1 MNLLQAYINLKK
13 KTIFLHMYLKTAQP
27 SRIFHKLVKAKLP
40 ATNSSIHLG
49 HVTGHATQTVN
60 TVSTGTDTCSVV

>member
-1 MNLLQAYINLKK
+1 MHLKA
-13 KTIFLHMYLKTAQP
+13 AQP
-27 SRIFHKLVKAKLP
+27 SRIFHELVKAKLP

-60 TVSTGTDTCSVV
+60 TLSTGADTPSVMQCLLT